1 MKLFRS
7 SANIIRA
14 FLIAAAVV
22 SAVIAYSGYAYKGAV
37 TMILP
42 ESGKV
47 SSDQQQR
54 IVPATEFKII
64 KSSQTVERAMHKV
77 FNLRNT
83 HEVNLKSAIIDD
95 IKYGLSYMF
104 DAETRVFDLTY
115 SDRSSEYVS
124 KIINAVSESY
134 IENYISNIQS
144 FSSNALQNLYMQ
156 QAEYKKAL
164 TEANSKYEK
173 FCGSEKIFNIENELS
188 ILSNQ
193 LTQYNN
199 ELNRVNADASLLER
213 NPNAFRTAERPS
225 IDLSAYEDNEIGRD
239 LNKKINES
247 EIRLAVLKRKYTE
260 AHPIVKNEIMT
271 LDVLKKQLIIK
282 SSLPVEEPEKIE
294 KKQAPAETSGN
305 KAGSA
310 LELLNLKKNT
320 YQKLIA
326 ESQDAI
332 RSYPRK
338 KSMLKSYEVE
348 ISKIENIL
356 TRINKQIEDLMIF
369 QQTKVIDNVP
379 RIIEYC
385 RKPKLHIP
393 YPQTAAAVIFLLLFI
408 ASFDIEKRMKAM
420 QETKKRSRFVKMVS
434 DEMNLKVLGHLAK
447 TEIMNF
453 EDSEFSAKCFV
464 YHQKDSKQS
473 KSFSTIRNSLEV
485 QLAEAATKIFGVTSL
500 NAGEGKTIFTAN
512 LGLSTAQFGQKT
524 LVIDFNYKTTDEPVS
539 ALYKA
544 DRSFGMTDIIIGETP
559 YQEVTID
566 TAMDNLKII
575 PSGTLPPNVQKVF
588 SSELCRELLTDTAKD
603 YDMVMID
610 CPAFNVSSDFHA
622 ISKYLKHIILMIDI
636 DKIRDGEEFREEM
649 KIFGEFVDNNHLNLL
664 GVIFNEK

>member
-1 MKLFRS
+1 MKIFR
-7 SANIIRA
+7 NRTNVIRA
-14 FLIAAAVV
+14 FFITAAITLAIA
-22 SAVIAYSGYAYKGAV
+22 AYSGYAYKGAV

-54 IVPATEFKII
+54 VVPATEFKII

-83 HEVNLKSAIIDD
+83 REVSLKSAIIDD
-95 IKYGLSYMF
+95 IKYGLSYTF
-104 DAETRVFDLTY
+104 DGETRVFDLTY

-124 KIINAVSESY
+124 KIVNGVAESY

-156 QAEYKKAL
+156 QAEYKRAL
-164 TEANSKYEK
+164 IEANSKYEK
-173 FCGSEKIFNIENELS
+173 FCNAEKIFNIDNELS

-193 LTQYNN
+193 LSQYNN
-199 ELNRVNADASLLER
+199 ELNRVTADASLLER
-213 NPNAFRTAERPS
+213 NPNAFRAADRPA
-225 IDLSAYEDNEIGRD
+225 IDLSSYEDNEIGRD

-247 EIRLAVLKRKYTE
+247 EIRLAMLKRKYTE

-271 LDVLKKQLIIK
+271 LDVLKKQLAIK
-282 SSLPVEEPEKIE
+282 SSLPAEQPKKIE
-294 KKQAPAETSGN
+294 KKQVRTEPADVKSG
-305 KAGSA
+305 SE
-310 LELLNLKKNT
+310 LDLLNLKKNT

-326 ESQDAI
+326 ECQEAI
-332 RSYPRK
+332 KSYPRK

-348 ISKIENIL
+348 ISKVENIL

-385 RKPKLHIP
+385 RKPKLDIP
-393 YPQTAAAVIFLLLFI
+393 YSQAVASVMFMLLFI
-408 ASFDIEKRMKAM
+408 ASFDIEKRLKAL
-420 QETKKRSRFVKMVS
+420 QETKKRSRYVKMVS

-473 KSFSTIRNSLEV
+473 KSLNTIRNGLEV
-485 QLAEAATKIFGVTSL
+485 HLAEAGTKLFGVTSL

-512 LGLSTAQFGQKT
+512 LGLSTAQFGQST
-524 LVIDFNYKTTDEPVS
+524 LVMDFNYKTTDEPVS
-539 ALYKA
+539 SLYKA
-544 DRSFGMTDIIIGETP
+544 DRSFGMTDIIMGETP
-559 YQEVTID
+559 YQEVMCD

-575 PSGTLPPNVQKVF
+575 TAGTLPPNVQRIF
-588 SSELCRELLTDTAKD
+588 SSELCQGLLTDTTAVFD
-603 YDMVMID
+603 IVMID

-622 ISKYLKHIILMIDI
+622 ISRYLKHIILMIDI
-636 DKIRDGEEFREEM
+636 DKIKDGDEFREEM
-649 KIFGEFVDNNHLNLL
+649 KIFGEFVENNHLNLL

>member
-1 MKLFRS
+1 MKIFRS
-7 SANIIRA
+7 RISIIRA
-14 FLIAAAVV
+14 LFIAAAIML
-22 SAVIAYSGYAYKGAV
+22 AIAAYTGYAYKGVV
-37 TMILP
+37 TIILP

-47 SSDQQQR
+47 SNDQQQR
-54 IVPATEFKII
+54 IIPATEFKII

-83 HEVNLKSAIIDD
+83 YEVSLKSAIIDD
-95 IKYGLSYMF
+95 IKYGLSYTF
-104 DAETRVFDLTY
+104 DAETRIFDLTY

-124 KIINAVSESY
+124 KIVNAVAESY

-156 QAEYKKAL
+156 QTEYKKAL

-173 FCGSEKIFNIENELS
+173 FCNAEKIFNIDNELS

-193 LTQYNN
+193 LSQYNN

-213 NPNAFRTAERPS
+213 NPNAFRETDRPS
-225 IDLSAYEDNEIGRD
+225 ADLSAYEDNEIGRE

-247 EIRLAVLKRKYTE
+247 EIRLAMLKRKYTE

-271 LDVLKKQLIIK
+271 LDVLKKQLAIK
-282 SSLPVEEPEKIE
+282 SSLPAEPPKKIE
-294 KKQAPAETSGN
+294 KKYTPAETAGN

-310 LELLNLKKNT
+310 LDLLNLKKST

-326 ESQDAI
+326 ECQEAI
-332 RSYPRK
+332 KSYPRK
-338 KSMLKSYEVE
+338 KSMLRSYEVE

-393 YPQTAAAVIFLLLFI
+393 YSQTVASIVFILLFA
-408 ASFDIEKRMKAM
+408 ASFDIEKRLKAIM
-420 QETKKRSRFVKMVS
+420 ESKNRSRYVKMVS
-434 DEMNLKVLGHLAK
+434 DEMNIKVIGHLTK

-453 EDSEFSAKCFV
+453 EDAEFSAKCFV
-464 YHQKDSKQS
+464 YHQKDSKPA
-473 KSFSTIRNSLEV
+473 KSFNSIRNGLEV
-485 QLAEAATKIFGVTSL
+485 QLADANTKTFGVTSL

-512 LGLSTAQFGQKT
+512 LGLSTAQFGQNT

-539 ALYKA
+539 SLYKA
-544 DRSFGMTDIIIGETP
+544 DRSFGMTDIIMGETP
-559 YQEVTID
+559 YQEVMCN

-575 PSGTLPPNVQKVF
+575 PAGTLPPNVQRIF
-588 SSELCRELLTDTAKD
+588 SSELCQSLLNDTAAAFD
-603 YDMVMID
+603 LVMID

-622 ISKYLKHIILMIDI
+622 ISRYLKHIILMIDI
-636 DKIRDGEEFREEM
+636 DKIKNGEEFREEM
-649 KIFGEFVDNNHLNLL
+649 KIFGEFVENNHLDLL